1 MTSGKSDNWISIDEA
16 ENIPNNIAEE
26 LFTSGIIPAHHVN
39 LASLISPPRYVG
51 YWQHGNTSLAM
62 MKKPRWLTRVMMRL
76 VFETTW
82 KDNTEKQAI

>member
-1 MTSGKSDNWISIDEA
+1 MNYSKSDNWIT
-16 ENIPNNIAEE
+16 
-26 LFTSGIIPAHHVN
+26 TSNMVTTPK
-39 LASLISPPRYVG
+39 YTG

-82 KDNTEKQAI
+82 KDNTEK